1 VKKDWIK
8 NSIFVPFVAGC
19 ALLLLSCSDEKIVFE
34 ENLELADY
42 NIILIS
48 IDTLRADHLGV
59 YGYEKN
65 TSPNID
71 RFAEQSMVFQNAYS
85 PAPATIPAL
94 RSMMTG
100 KLISNDNKKEIIS
113 YYHNATFLTEVL
125 GNKGYRTVGF
135 TDHRGLG
142 DKEKRSHIFIK
153 GFDDFFNLGKG
164 RDAVTS
170 HVLAEGVLNWLDE
183 NHQSKFFLWAHFFD
197 PHFNYNPLPD
207 YEEAMGFSPED
218 SGRVFG
224 GIDQLKLRE
233 IEATLTGQEVEGLV
247 SLHDAEIFYTDKY
260 VGRVLEKLE
269 AMDLLDKTVVVVTG
283 DHGEEFK
290 ERTRIGHERT
300 VFNELIRVPLII
312 RIPGQ
317 RPARI
322 EASLSTR
329 EIFNI
334 LSNLDSIG
342 DLELETENIIS
353 RTYHFYKG
361 DRVEPN
367 DFAIISGGYK
377 YVYNSGTGREE
388 LYDLRSDVG
397 EKNNLARQMDD
408 KKQRLKEELISWI
421 DENRVEVEDPSQ
433 ETLEIEEELNE
444 RLKALGYVR

>member
-1 VKKDWIK
+1 MKKDWLCSS
-8 NSIFVPFVAGC
+8 NLFPLVLGC
-19 ALLLLSCSDEKIVFE
+19 AFFLFSCSEEKIVFE
-34 ENLELADY
+34 ESAELADY
-42 NIILIS
+42 NIVLIS
-48 IDTLRADHLGV
+48 IDTLRADHLGA
-59 YGYEKN
+59 YGYDKN

-71 RFAEQSMVFQNAYS
+71 LFAGKSMVFQNAYS

-94 RSMMTG
+94 RSLMTG
-100 KLISNDNKKEIIS
+100 KLISNENKNEIIS
-113 YYHNATFLTEVL
+113 YYHKATFLAEVL
-125 GNKGYRTVGF
+125 REKGYKTVGF

-142 DKEKRSHIFIK
+142 DKEERSHVFFR
-153 GFDDFFNLGKG
+153 GFDGIHNLGKG
-164 RDAVTS
+164 RAEVTS
-170 HVLAEGVLNWLDE
+170 QVLTESVLGWLDG
-183 NHQSKFFLWAHFFD
+183 NHGEKFFLWAHYYD
-197 PHFNYNPLPD
+197 PHFNYNPLPE
-207 YEEAMGFSPED
+207 YEETMGFSPAD
-218 SGRVFG
+218 SGRVFS

-233 IEATLTGQEVEGLV
+233 IEPTLTERELEGLV
-247 SLHDAEIFYTDKY
+247 SLHDAEIFYTDIY
-260 VGRVLEKLE
+260 VGKLLDKLE
-269 AMDLLDKTVVVVTG
+269 ALDLLNKTVVVLTG

-300 VFNELIRVPLII
+300 VFNELIRVPLMI

-342 DLELETENIIS
+342 TLELESEDIIS

-397 EKNNLARQMDD
+397 EKNNLVVQMDD
-408 KKQRLKEELISWI
+408 KKQQLKDKLISWI
-421 DENRVEVEDPSQ
+421 AENKVEIEGPSQ

>member
-1 VKKDWIK
+1 MKKGWIY
-8 NSIFVPFVAGC
+8 SFVLLFFVASFIFFLPSC
-19 ALLLLSCSDEKIVFE
+19 ADEKIVFE
-34 ENLELADY
+34 DNHELADY
-42 NIILIS
+42 NIVFIS
-48 IDTLRADHLGV
+48 IDTLRADRLGV

-71 RFAEQSMVFQNAYS
+71 LFAKESLVFLNAYS
-85 PAPATIPAL
+85 PAPATIPAF

-100 KLISNDNKKEIIS
+100 KLISNENKEEIIS
-113 YYHNATFLTEVL
+113 YYYNATFLTEVL
-125 GNKGYRTVGF
+125 GQKGYRTVGF

-142 DKEKRSHIFIK
+142 DKQKRSHSFIK
-153 GFDDFFNLGKG
+153 GFDDFYNLGKG
-164 RDAVTS
+164 RAEVTS
-170 HVLAEGVLNWLDE
+170 HHLAEGVLNWLDE
-183 NHQSKFFLWAHFFD
+183 NHQEKFFLWVHFFD
-197 PHFNYNPLPD
+197 PHFNYHPLPE
-207 YEEAMGFSPED
+207 YEETMGFSPAD
-218 SGRVFG
+218 SGRIFS
-224 GIDQLKLRE
+224 GIDQPKLRE
-233 IEATLTGQEVEGLV
+233 IEANLTEQEVEGLV
-247 SLHDAEIFYTDKY
+247 SLYDAEIFYTDKY
-260 VGRVLEKLE
+260 VGKVLEKL
-269 AMDLLDKTVVVVTG
+269 AALDLLNKTVIVLTG

-300 VFNELIRVPLII
+300 VFNELIRVPLLI

-322 EASLSTR
+322 ESSLSTR

-342 DLELETENIIS
+342 SLELESENIIS

-377 YVYNSGTGREE
+377 YVYNPGTGREE

-397 EKNNLARQMDD
+397 EKNNLVEQMDE
-408 KKQRLKEELISWI
+408 KKQQLREKLISWI
-421 DENRVEVEDPSQ
+421 DENRVEVEAPSQ
-433 ETLEIEEELNE
+433 ETLEMEEELNE